1 MLDFYFEDLDFQDTK
16 GHKNYMKG
24 KNHTEVWLM
33 GCGSACNARLIHPMF
48 KVSCHQDIAVLQ

>member
-1 MLDFYFEDLDFQDTK
+1 
-16 GHKNYMKG
+16 MKG

-48 KVSCHQDIAVLQ
+48 KVFAIKILLFYSRIENSGLKPTL